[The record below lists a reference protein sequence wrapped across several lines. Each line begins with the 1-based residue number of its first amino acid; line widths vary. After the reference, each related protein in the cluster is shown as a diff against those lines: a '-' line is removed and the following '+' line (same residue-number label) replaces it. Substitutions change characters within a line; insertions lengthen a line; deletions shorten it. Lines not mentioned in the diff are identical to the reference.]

1 VLQRNLAG
9 LDVGVAG
16 RPVLQPVALERDA
29 LEGVERGQVLLPE
42 HDRVVAA
49 LGAQPLLLVE
59 VRVVDR
65 RVLDAELVRVVQRL
79 AVEELLPQ
87 PVLAVRRG
95 RRDDQPELVG
105 QRRVDDQPGVD
116 DVDERGLVDPE
127 DVEAGASQRLRVV
140 GGLELDDGART
151 R

>member
-1 VLQRNLAG
+1 
-9 LDVGVAG
+9 
-16 RPVLQPVALERDA
+16 
-29 LEGVERGQVLLPE
+29 
-42 HDRVVAA
+42 VVAA

-140 GGLELDDGART
+140 GGLELDDVPDSMNSIR
-151 R
+151 RSVLL